1 MSAAP
6 VAADPLTA
14 RQVDVPRVLSW
25 TPDHLAEVAAR
36 LGQAARVVEEA
47 GALLG
52 RRRAPGSGTA
62 WEAPSTGEGWHGAAA
77 GAAARSRE
85 EQLADVTALAAVL
98 RELAGV
104 LAQAGEELRA
114 AGDALASASATA
126 CALGTA
132 LRPDGTC
139 PPPPAPAL
147 TDDGRLDPVVVA
159 RAVRADDAV
168 GDVGRRAT
176 AALARAAEA
185 DADAAARVR
194 VLLAAL
200 EQRRV
205 LRLPVPVGGAGALLA
220 AQPSVVLRDPP
231 RGAGPGEVARWWE
244 GLRPDEA
251 ARLLAEAPQRV
262 GGLPGVPPAV
272 RTVANEQRARALRDR
287 GARTP
292 VERRERAVAVDALAA
307 LALAREGGR
316 PASLLVLEPS
326 HAGVGRAAVV
336 VGDVDTADH
345 VAWYVPGLGSSV
357 SSLPGTLVPRGLALR
372 DAARRRQDEDVAVV
386 VWMGYDAPEWDAS
399 VATTARA
406 EAGGRLLAVDV
417 AGVAAS
423 RARRDRRGPPPAT
436 TTLVG
441 HSYGSL
447 TVGRALASG
456 GARADAAVL
465 LGSPGTGEARA
476 AALGLPVDRV
486 HVGAEAADP
495 VSHLRAFGAD
505 PASSAF
511 GARRLPAQDTDG
523 ALLSLSSHSSYL
535 DPRSESLAWVAAVVA
550 GRGEEVP
557 RVPGRGRLAEQ
568 VGVLGGALLDPERG
582 QPGVPPPRRPP
593 STAPAG
599 PPPRRPAP
607 S

>member
-1 MSAAP
+1 MSAGRVSAGP
-6 VAADPLTA
+6 VAAGPLTA

-25 TPDHLAEVAAR
+25 TPDRLAEVAAR
-36 LGQAARVVEEA
+36 LGRAARVVEES

-52 RRRAPGSGTA
+52 RRRALGSGP
-62 WEAPSTGEGWHGAAA
+62 APGAAPLPDGWHGAAA

-85 EQLADVTALAAVL
+85 EQLADVTALAGVL
-98 RELAGV
+98 RQLADV
-104 LAQAGEELRA
+104 LAQAGEELRGA
-114 AGDALASASATA
+114 RDALASASATA

-139 PPPPAPAL
+139 PPPAAPAVL
-147 TDDGRLDPVVVA
+147 DAAGRLDPVTVA

-205 LRLPVPVGGAGALLA
+205 LRLPVPVGGVGALLA

-272 RTVANEQRARALRDR
+272 RAVANEQRARALRDR
-287 GARTP
+287 AARTP
-292 VERRERAVAVDALAA
+292 VQRRERAVAVDALAA
-307 LALAREGGR
+307 LAVAREGGR

-336 VGDVDTADH
+336 VGDVGTADH
-345 VAWYVPGLGSSV
+345 VAWYVPGLGSAV

-372 DAARRRQDEDVAVV
+372 DAAARREDEDVAVV

-399 VATTARA
+399 VTTTARA

-495 VSHLRAFGAD
+495 VSHLRVFGAG

-523 ALLSLSSHSSYL
+523 ALLSLSSHGSYL

-550 GRGEEVP
+550 GRGDEVP
-557 RVPGRGRLAEQ
+557 RVLARGRLAER

-582 QPGVPPPRRPP
+582 QSGVPPPRRPP
-593 STAPAG
+593 GAARG
-599 PPPRRPAP
+599 RR
-607 S
+607 